1 MKSQLLLICC
11 KIQEPIEEKMKKAIL
26 CAHFIIKLYI
36 KKKNQYKDSWYQI
49 TER

>member
-36 KKKNQYKDSWYQI
+36 KKKKINTRILDIK
-49 TER
+49 